1 MSQGRPVVITVGE
14 EQRTVV
20 IHEDYKLDELGATLW
35 GSAIVL
41 CAAISDPGNFTAG
54 WFVGKRVLDLGAGTG
69 IMGLALAALGAREV
83 VLTDNE
89 PRLLKIMQKNISLN
103 SASGRVMA
111 RTHDWCKD
119 ALPLRP
125 PFDIIVACDCIYEGG
140 DGLVSTLQSCC
151 AAEGIVLLAYE
162 PRGQVWGESPF
173 HQDLLQKFE

>member
-103 SASGRVMA
+103 SASGR
-111 RTHDWCKD
+111 
-119 ALPLRP
+119 P